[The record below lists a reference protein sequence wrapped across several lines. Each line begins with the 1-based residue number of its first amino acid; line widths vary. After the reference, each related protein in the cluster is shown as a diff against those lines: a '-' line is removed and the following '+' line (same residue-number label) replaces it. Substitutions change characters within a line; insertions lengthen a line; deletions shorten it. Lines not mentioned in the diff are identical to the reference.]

1 MLGVDGAGENHDCC
15 VDEDERRGQG
25 VMVLAKGQM
34 EMQRD
39 MQEANEGMIGIEYG
53 EVLGNEV

>member
-1 MLGVDGAGENHDCC
+1 
-15 VDEDERRGQG
+15 
-25 VMVLAKGQM
+25 MVRLSVQCGKVLFAKGQM